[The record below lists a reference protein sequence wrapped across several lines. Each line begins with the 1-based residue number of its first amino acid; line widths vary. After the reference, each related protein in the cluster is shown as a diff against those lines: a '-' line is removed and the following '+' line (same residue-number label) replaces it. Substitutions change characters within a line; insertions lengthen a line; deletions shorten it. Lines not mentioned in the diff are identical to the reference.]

1 MVDQAKEVKD
11 LSKKPCL
18 LAFLVALCLIVL
30 PVAAFA
36 AETNVNI
43 TVNPS
48 GASAP
53 MTEIKGAVNWD
64 QGVIQATG
72 TGVPPA
78 QASSPAQAN
87 AMARRAAVVD
97 AYRNLTE
104 LIGGVRVEAET
115 TVKNY
120 EVASDVI
127 RTRIS
132 GLIQGA
138 RITSEQPMPDGSYQV
153 TMQISLFGAN
163 SVASAIKEKMQPVE
177 ILPVPAPSPSYQP
190 PAATMPRYTGV
201 IVDARGFGLERV
213 MSPRVYD
220 ESGRIVY
227 GNMYINPDNVVRYG
241 MVDYAGTP
249 ELVTAATAGNSRAG
263 NNPIIVKAI
272 GLKDFNA
279 NVVISQAD
287 ADMILAANAQAG
299 FFAKT
304 AVVFEQ

>member
-1 MVDQAKEVKD
+1 M
-11 LSKKPCL
+11 SKKPIL
-18 LAFLVALCLIVL
+18 LAFLAALCLMLL
-30 PVAAFA
+30 PVVAFA

-43 TVNPS
+43 TVNPQAG
-48 GASAP
+48 GAP
-53 MTEIKGAVNWD
+53 VTEIKGAVNWD
-64 QGVIQATG
+64 QGVIQASG

-78 QASSPAQAN
+78 QSSGPAQAN

-115 TVKNY
+115 TVKNF
-120 EVASDVI
+120 EVASDVV

-138 RITSEQPMPDGSYQV
+138 KIVSEQSMPDGSYQV
-153 TMQISLFGAN
+153 TMQVSLFGAN
-163 SVASAIKEKMQPVE
+163 SVAAAIKEQMQPVE
-177 ILPVPAPSPSYQP
+177 ILPVPGPSPSYQP
-190 PAATMPRYTGV
+190 PAATIPRYTGV
-201 IVDARGFGLERV
+201 IVDARGLGLERV
-213 MSPRVYD
+213 MSPRIYD

-227 GNMYINPDNVVRYG
+227 GNMYINADNVVRYG
-241 MVDYAGTP
+241 MVDYAGSP

-263 NNPIIVKAI
+263 NNPIIVKAV

-287 ADMILAANAQAG
+287 ADMILAANVQAG

>member
-1 MVDQAKEVKD
+1 M
-11 LSKKPCL
+11 SKKPGFFICL
-18 LAFLVALCLIVL
+18 TVLCLFLL
-30 PVAAFA
+30 PAAAFA

-43 TVNPS
+43 TVNPP
-48 GASAP
+48 GNTP
-53 MTEIKGAVNWD
+53 VTEIKGVVNWD
-64 QGVIQATG
+64 QGVIQAVG

-78 QASSPAQAN
+78 QANSPAQAN

-115 TVKNY
+115 TVRNF
-120 EVASDVI
+120 EVASDVV
-127 RTRIS
+127 RTKIS

-138 RITSEQPMPDGSYQV
+138 KIVNEQQMPDGSYQV
-153 TMQISLFGAN
+153 TMQVNLFGTA
-163 SVASAIKEKMQPVE
+163 SVASAIEDKMQPAQ
-177 ILPVPAPSPSYQP
+177 ILPVPPPSPSYRQP
-190 PAATMPRYTGV
+190 ASIPLYTGV
-201 IVDARGFGLERV
+201 IVDARGLGLERV
-213 MSPRVYD
+213 MSPRIYD

-263 NNPIIVKAI
+263 TNPIIVKAI

>member
-1 MVDQAKEVKD
+1 VKEVKD
-11 LSKKPCL
+11 LSKKPSVI
-18 LAFLVALCLIVL
+18 AFLVVLCLVLL

-48 GASAP
+48 AANTP
-53 MTEIKGAVNWD
+53 VTEIKGVVNWD
-64 QGVIQATG
+64 QGVIQAVG

-78 QASSPAQAN
+78 QTSSPAQAN

-104 LIGGVRVEAET
+104 VIGGVRVEAET
-115 TVKNY
+115 TVRNF
-120 EVASDVI
+120 EVASDVVK
-127 RTRIS
+127 TRIS

-138 RITSEQPMPDGSYQV
+138 RIVSEQSMPDGSYQV
-153 TMQISLFGAN
+153 TMQVNLFGIN
-163 SVASAIKEKMQPVE
+163 SVAAAIQDKIQPVQ
-177 ILPVPAPSPSYQP
+177 IVPIPAPSPAYKA
-190 PAATMPRYTGV
+190 PASTMPLYTGV
-201 IVDARGFGLERV
+201 IVDARGLGLERV

-220 ESGRIVY
+220 ESGRIIY
-227 GNMYINPDNVVRYG
+227 GNMYLNSDNVVRYG
-241 MVDYAGTP
+241 MVDYTGNP
-249 ELVTAATAGNSRAG
+249 DMVTAATAGNSRAG

-287 ADMILAANAQAG
+287 ADMILAANAQAN